1 MEKNNKNILTMFGNK
16 STINYCKLAGAH
28 ILTHIAGVI
37 ALLGNKFVFTT
48 AISMEFSSC
57 TGT

>member
-1 MEKNNKNILTMFGNK
+1 MFGNK